1 MRSICDICKKRNGKK
16 CLVILEHE
24 LKDNIDIVKQKIE
37 EYMKI

>member
-1 MRSICDICKKRNGKK
+1 MFYVWYLQKRNGKK
-16 CLVILEHE
+16 CLVILEHG